1 VYGDTEYERD
11 EWVVVQLTGASGATL
26 DAQGIVAS
34 GFTINNDDQ
43 IEGVTAGLKG
53 YVQSQPEGN
62 SGITNIPVTVK
73 LSAPST
79 QEVTVYYR
87 VAESALNNAA
97 TPWSDYIPDSS
108 SVVFSPGQTE
118 ATFNV
123 RVYGDTEYERDE
135 WVVVQLTGA
144 SGATLDAQGIV
155 ASGFTINNDDAPPA
169 SAALAAAP
177 SPADQPI
184 RLLRH

>member
-1 VYGDTEYERD
+1 
-11 EWVVVQLTGASGATL
+11 
-26 DAQGIVAS
+26 
-34 GFTINNDDQ
+34 
-43 IEGVTAGLKG
+43 
-53 YVQSQPEGN
+53 
-62 SGITNIPVTVK
+62 
-73 LSAPST
+73 
-79 QEVTVYYR
+79 
-87 VAESALNNAA
+87 
-97 TPWSDYIPDSS
+97 
-108 SVVFSPGQTE
+108 
-118 ATFNV
+118 
-123 RVYGDTEYERDE
+123 VYGDTEYERDE